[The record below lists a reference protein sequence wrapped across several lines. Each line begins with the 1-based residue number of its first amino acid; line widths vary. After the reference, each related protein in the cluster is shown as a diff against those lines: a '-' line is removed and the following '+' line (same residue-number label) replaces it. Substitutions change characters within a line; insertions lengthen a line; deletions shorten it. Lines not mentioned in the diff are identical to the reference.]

1 MISGGDV
8 LKYYIGIDGGGT
20 KTAVAIG
27 KNDGVVL
34 KTIEKSGC
42 SHKAIGIEGV
52 VNIIA
57 DSIREITQSINVSTD
72 DCAGCCIGLPCYG
85 ETPDAD
91 KEITEKLKMTF
102 PHIPMYIVNDVVVGW
117 AGSLECGEGIHLVA
131 GTGAISYGRSNAGK
145 EARANGWSEFFGDE
159 GSCYWVGRQA
169 MSLFSQ
175 EADGRKPKGA
185 LYEIIVN
192 EFGLKNDIDFINIVE
207 KDYAPYRHK
216 VASFQLFAAKAASE
230 GDEEV
235 KKLYAQA
242 AHHLADSAYAIIK
255 QLGWENKNIPVSY
268 YGGLFKTGDL
278 ILTPLKE
285 CLEKINCTLIPPKR
299 TAVEGA
305 LLLSIKNF

>member
-1 MISGGDV
+1 M
-8 LKYYIGIDGGGT
+8 KYYIGIDGGGT

-42 SHKAIGIEGV
+42 SHKSIGIDGV
-52 VNIIA
+52 VNIIS
-57 DSIREITQSINVSTD
+57 DSIREIAQSIDVSID

-85 ETPDAD
+85 EAPDAD
-91 KEITEKLKMTF
+91 SEITEKLKMTY
-102 PHIPMYIVNDVVVGW
+102 PHIPMHIVNDVVVGW
-117 AGSLECGEGIHLVA
+117 AGSLECGEGVHLVA
-131 GTGAISYGRSNAGK
+131 GTGAISYGRNDEGK

-185 LYEIIVN
+185 LYEIIKN
-192 EFGLKNDIDFINIVE
+192 EFRLKNDIDFIDIVE
-207 KDYAPYRHK
+207 KNYAPYRHK
-216 VASFQLFAAKAASE
+216 VASFQLFAAKAALE
-230 GDEEV
+230 GDAET
-235 KKLYAQA
+235 KKLYEKAAQY
-242 AHHLADSAYAIIK
+242 LADSAYTVVK

-285 CLEKINCTLIPPKR
+285 CLEKINCTMVPPKR

-305 LLLSIKNF
+305 LLLAVKNLK